1 MPPSLVRSAEC
12 RLAAGG
18 ALAYHEAGQ
27 GPAILCVHGFPLD
40 HSMWQGQL
48 TGLAESHRVIAPDLR
63 GFGQS
68 AGSPPV
74 ASLDDF
80 VVDLCELLDH
90 LQITEPVV
98 LCGLSMG
105 GYIAFRFA
113 AIAPER
119 LRGLILCDTRPAAD
133 TAEAAANRH
142 RMVEIVRKGGVGTVA
157 DAMHSKLFAA
167 DTYEEQ
173 PAIVES
179 TRNVML
185 SSRAETVA
193 AALLAMAARPDAT
206 PKLPSLP
213 CPSLWVCGEEDSI
226 TPAAEMHTAA
236 GLAPASR
243 FVGIPAAGHMAP
255 LEQSAAV
262 NAAITSF
269 MTSLA
274 PC

>member
-1 MPPSLVRSAEC
+1 MSESFVRAEVG
-12 RLAAGG
+12 LTAGG
-18 ALAYHEAGQ
+18 SLAYEEAGQ
-27 GPAILCVHGFPLD
+27 GPVILCVHGFPLD

-48 TGLAESHRVIAPDLR
+48 TGLAENHRVIAPDLR

-68 AGSPPV
+68 TGSPPV

-80 VVDLCELLDH
+80 VADLCELLDH
-90 LQITEPVV
+90 LEITEPVV

-142 RMVEIVRKGGVGTVA
+142 RMVEIVRKGGVATVA
-157 DAMHSKLFAA
+157 DAMHTKLFAA
-167 DTYEEQ
+167 ATYEEQ
-173 PAIVES
+173 PTIVQS
-179 TRNVML
+179 TRGVML

-206 PKLPSLP
+206 PNLPSLT
-213 CPSLWVCGEEDSI
+213 CPSLWLCGNEDSI
-226 TPAAEMHTAA
+226 TPPAEMHAA
-236 GLAPASR
+236 ARLAPTAQ
-243 FVGIPAAGHMAP
+243 FIEVAAAGHMAP
-255 LEQSAAV
+255 LEQPAAV
-262 NAAITSF
+262 NAAITNF
-269 MTSLA
+269 MTSIA

>member
-1 MPPSLVRSAEC
+1 MSVAFVRAEVG
-12 RLAAGG
+12 LTAGG
-18 ALAYHEAGQ
+18 SLAYHEAGQ
-27 GPAILCVHGFPLD
+27 GPAILCIHGFPLD

-48 TGLAESHRVIAPDLR
+48 TGLAKTHRVIAPDLR

-68 AGSPPV
+68 TGSPPV

-80 VVDLCELLDH
+80 VADLCELLDQ
-90 LQITEPVV
+90 LKLTEPIV
-98 LCGLSMG
+98 LSGLSMG

-142 RMVEIVRKGGVGTVA
+142 RMVEIVRKGGVGAVA
-157 DAMHSKLFAA
+157 DAMHTKLFAA
-167 DTYEEQ
+167 ATFEEQ

-179 TRNVML
+179 TRDVML
-185 SSRAETVA
+185 SARAETVA

-206 PKLPSLP
+206 PNLPSLP

-226 TPAAEMHTAA
+226 TPAAEMRFAA
-236 GLAPASR
+236 SLAPASQ
-243 FVGIPAAGHMAP
+243 FVGIHAAGHMAP
-255 LEQSAAV
+255 LEQPATA
-262 NAAITSF
+262 NMAITSF

-274 PC
+274 AC